1 MTIDAHISSLRLA
14 LAELAATQVEDCLL
28 TSLDMI
34 AFVNLRLA
42 EGGGKAGGGQFTDY
56 SPIYS
61 KQRQSKGLQ
70 VSHKDFNVTGQ
81 LYASIQPEVK
91 AVELGKV
98 EVDILPRGL
107 DNQMKVVGQI
117 KRDGNILQPSP
128 AEIQDATKAHEQRR
142 FARAQKLF

>member
-1 MTIDAHISSLRLA
+1 
-14 LAELAATQVEDCLL
+14 
-28 TSLDMI
+28 MI
-34 AFVNLRLA
+34 AFVKLRLA
-42 EGGGKAGGGQFTDY
+42 DGGGKADGGQFTDY

-81 LYASIQPEVK
+81 LYASIQPQIK

-98 EVDILPRGL
+98 EVDIVPRGA
-107 DNQMKVVGQI
+107 DNQAKVAGQI

-128 AEIQDATKAHEQRR
+128 AEIQDATQAHEQRR